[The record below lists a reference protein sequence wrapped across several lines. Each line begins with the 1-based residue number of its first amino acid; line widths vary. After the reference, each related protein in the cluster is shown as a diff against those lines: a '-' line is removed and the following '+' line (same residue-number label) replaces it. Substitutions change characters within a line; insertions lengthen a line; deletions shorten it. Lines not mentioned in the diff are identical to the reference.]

1 MAFPQNRGRSAVIPQ
16 IYQIWAGL
24 GMAGCVELY
33 FHLLLASEFKSSV
46 CTELK
51 FQSRAA
57 ATVVVTLATYCKSRR
72 IPVGEVVRTCNKHTW
87 ILIYDRTIVVG

>member
-1 MAFPQNRGRSAVIPQ
+1 
-16 IYQIWAGL
+16 
-24 GMAGCVELY
+24 MAGCVELY
-33 FHLLLASEFKSSV
+33 FHFLLASEFKSSV

-51 FQSRAA
+51 FQRPRRSRSI
-57 ATVVVTLATYCKSRR
+57 VVTLATYCKSRR